1 MRRPLLWLAAGVVVA
16 AAVSPFL
23 FAVPALPDRGNQLP
37 TTTIARSPLKLTVYA
52 NGEVRAGRTAT
63 LVAPPA
69 GGTLRLVTL
78 RSTGTNVKAGDVVFE
93 IDPADQEFALAQAR
107 SEMAEAEQ
115 QIVKTKADSAVQAA
129 EDTVALL
136 TAGYDVRRG
145 ELDSAANDKAAAL
158 TEAATVRQA
167 KGDIGAERARLLAE
181 AAAQA
186 ESLVADFDTRL
197 EAEIADLH
205 TRAAADIETAKGRQS
220 DELRAEISRLSSA
233 AAERA
238 VAESIDDATHQQLIE
253 AFIQKAGS
261 MAGSASV

>member
-1 MRRPLLWLAAGVVVA
+1 MSIVASIIHVMAEETVSVDSEGIVTHSAFWPETAEIIYGGLASIIIFVLLAKFAG
-16 AAVSPFL
+16 
-23 FAVPALPDRGNQLP
+23 PALKKGL
-37 TTTIARSPLKLTVYA
+37 S
-52 NGEVRAGRTAT
+52 GRTD
-63 LVAPPA
+63 
-69 GGTLRLVTL
+69 
-78 RSTGTNVKAGDVVFE
+78 K
-93 IDPADQEFALAQAR
+93 IQ
-107 SEMAEAEQ
+107 
-115 QIVKTKADSAVQAA
+115 K
-129 EDTVALL
+129 
-136 TAGYDVRRG
+136 